1 MVNPLARVVMR
12 NRSSK
17 AKTGN
22 RDFYKMNSK
31 NNVNIKE
38 LDEVVN
44 EIKGIRKTSV
54 TKDTRMKS
62 YINTE
67 KKNRFNTGK
76 LDHVEKVSNLTKRDE
91 KLISN
96 LINEEKPK
104 KEDIL
109 KEDRVRGTTI
119 MSLDDAVGQIIGKP

>member
-22 RDFYKMNSK
+22 RDFYNINSK
-31 NNVNIKE
+31 NNMNIKE
-38 LDEVVN
+38 LDQVVN
-44 EIKGIRKTSV
+44 EIKGIRKTSI

-62 YINTE
+62 YINTD

-76 LDHVEKVSNLTKRDE
+76 LDHVEKVSNLTKKDE
-91 KLISN
+91 KLICN

-109 KEDRVRGTTI
+109 KEDRVKGATI

>member
-22 RDFYKMNSK
+22 RDFYNINSK
-31 NNVNIKE
+31 NNMNIKE
-38 LDEVVN
+38 LDQVVN
-44 EIKGIRKTSV
+44 EIKGIRKTSI

-76 LDHVEKVSNLTKRDE
+76 LDHVEKVSNLTKKDE
-91 KLISN
+91 KLICN

-109 KEDRVRGTTI
+109 KEDRVKGATI